1 MRLGYRLHISS
12 GGLRDN
18 HLLRSLTFWG
28 ESRKKMGRGEIPFRL
43 PGLLSSR
50 FFPFFSWLASITP
63 AYLTGDERIQMII
76 GLIIK
81 IIIIVIN
88 NSRRM

>member
-28 ESRKKMGRGEIPFRL
+28 KVGKRWGDSIPLAGF
-43 PGLLSSR
+43 LLSSR